1 MTSSKLSRSL
11 SSSIPQGQR
20 SGILTLAPMIDILTV
35 LLVFLILT
43 FVTDEQAVHLTQG
56 TELPRIDGNLK
67 SLPRLHVE
75 VTREGLSWNGLLLPS
90 NAEALAAKL
99 LEKGFEKNEKLLI
112 VADRSSDFHEV
123 DKAVSLLTRAG
134 YTDFYF
140 LTAQEEN

>member
-1 MTSSKLSRSL
+1 MLSASL
-11 SSSIPQGQR
+11 SPGINSAHRQGL
-20 SGILTLAPMIDILTV
+20 LTLAPMIDILTV

-56 TELPRIDGNLK
+56 TELPRIEGNLK

-75 VTREGLSWNGLLLPS
+75 ITKEGLSWTGLLLPS
-90 NAEALAAKL
+90 NPQALAAKL
-99 LEKGFEKNEKLLI
+99 VEKGFEKNEKILL
-112 VADRSSDFHEV
+112 VADRSADFQEV
-123 DKAVSLLTRAG
+123 DRAVSLLTQAG